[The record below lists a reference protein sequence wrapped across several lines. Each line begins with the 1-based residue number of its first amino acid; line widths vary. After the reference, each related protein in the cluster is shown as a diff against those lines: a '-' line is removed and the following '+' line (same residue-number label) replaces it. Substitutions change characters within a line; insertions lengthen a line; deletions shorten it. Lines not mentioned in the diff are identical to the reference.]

1 MNYTEKAFDHLLVI
15 AKRLLDE
22 DPATFNTASSKLLLD
37 MYNSGIISS
46 LDTHAVRHEV
56 AEVTEKAEAADKADE
71 VKEEKSKKRGRK
83 PKAKLVK
90 EETESEP
97 VATEAKEPEVVVE
110 EPAPAEKVEETSTE
124 EIFDSEEVPVTDF
137 DGNPIEDK
145 SPMELLGSEDVD
157 YEADNGF
164 KYFAEETAEL
174 DAKGEADPEDVEAL
188 KFDER
193 QLDCYVSK
201 YKREDEMT
209 EMIAK
214 EMAAKIVKIRTFVK
228 EDAGNQK
235 VLQGYLDEI
244 LEDEDKNQVS
254 LSNITPYYLDYLAHY
269 LDLREEINRYSDEQ
283 IVEAMEALSGGVL
296 NDVKQLNRYNIEAI
310 LSVLK
315 A

>member
-46 LDTHAVRHEV
+46 LDAHAVRHEV
-56 AEVTEKAEAADKADE
+56 AEVTEKVDE
-71 VKEEKSKKRGRK
+71 VKEEKPKKRGRK
-83 PKAKLVK
+83 PKAELVK

-97 VATEAKEPEVVVE
+97 VVAEAKEPEVVVE
-110 EPAPAEKVEETSTE
+110 EPASPVEE
-124 EIFDSEEVPVTDF
+124 ILDSEEVPVTDF

-164 KYFAEETAEL
+164 KSFAEETAEL
-174 DAKGEADPEDVEAL
+174 DAKGEADPEVVEAL

-214 EMAAKIVKIRTFVK
+214 EMASKIVKIRTFVK

-269 LDLREEINRYSDEQ
+269 LDLREEINRYTDEQ

>member
-46 LDTHAVRHEV
+46 LDAHAVRHEV
-56 AEVTEKAEAADKADE
+56 AEVTEKADE
-71 VKEEKSKKRGRK
+71 VKEEKPKKRGRK
-83 PKAKLVK
+83 PKAELVK

-97 VATEAKEPEVVVE
+97 VVAEAKEPEVVVE
-110 EPAPAEKVEETSTE
+110 EPASPVEE
-124 EIFDSEEVPVTDF
+124 ILDSEEVPVTDF

-164 KYFAEETAEL
+164 KSFAEETAEL
-174 DAKGEADPEDVEAL
+174 DAKGEADPEVVEAL

>member
-46 LDTHAVRHEV
+46 LDAHAVRHEV
-56 AEVTEKAEAADKADE
+56 AEVEEKAEDE
-71 VKEEKSKKRGRK
+71 AKPKEEKPKKRGRK
-83 PKAKLVK
+83 PKAELVK

-97 VATEAKEPEVVVE
+97 VAAEAKEPEVVVE
-110 EPAPAEKVEETSTE
+110 KPAPAEKVEETSTE
-124 EIFDSEEVPVTDF
+124 EILDFEEVPVTDF

-164 KYFAEETAEL
+164 KSFAEETAEL
-174 DAKGEADPEDVEAL
+174 EEKGEADPEVVEAL

>member
-46 LDTHAVRHEV
+46 LDAHAVKHEI
-56 AEVTEKAEAADKADE
+56 EEKAEDE
-71 VKEEKSKKRGRK
+71 AKPKEEKPKKRGRK
-83 PKAKLVK
+83 PKAELVK

-97 VATEAKEPEVVVE
+97 VVAEAKEPEVVVE
-110 EPAPAEKVEETSTE
+110 EPASPVEEVL
-124 EIFDSEEVPVTDF
+124 DSGEVPVTDF

-164 KYFAEETAEL
+164 KSFAEETAEL

>member
-46 LDTHAVRHEV
+46 LDAHAVRHEV
-56 AEVTEKAEAADKADE
+56 AEVEEKAEDE
-71 VKEEKSKKRGRK
+71 AKPKEEKPKKRGRK
-83 PKAKLVK
+83 PKAELVK

-97 VATEAKEPEVVVE
+97 VAAEAEEPEVVVE
-110 EPAPAEKVEETSTE
+110 EPASPVEE
-124 EIFDSEEVPVTDF
+124 ILDSEEVPVTDF

-164 KYFAEETAEL
+164 KSFAEETAEL
-174 DAKGEADPEDVEAL
+174 DAKGEADSEVVEAL

>member
-46 LDTHAVRHEV
+46 LDAHAVRHEV
-56 AEVTEKAEAADKADE
+56 AEVEEKAEDE
-71 VKEEKSKKRGRK
+71 AKPKEEKPKKRGRK
-83 PKAKLVK
+83 PKAELVK
-90 EETESEP
+90 EEAESEP
-97 VATEAKEPEVVVE
+97 VVAEAEEPEVVVE
-110 EPAPAEKVEETSTE
+110 EPASPVEK
-124 EIFDSEEVPVTDF
+124 ILDSEEVPVTDF

-164 KYFAEETAEL
+164 KSFAEETAEL
-174 DAKGEADPEDVEAL
+174 EEKGEADPEVVEAL

>member
-46 LDTHAVRHEV
+46 LDAHAVKHEV
-56 AEVTEKAEAADKADE
+56 EEKAEDE
-71 VKEEKSKKRGRK
+71 AKPKEEKPKKRGRK
-83 PKAKLVK
+83 PKAELVK

-97 VATEAKEPEVVVE
+97 VATEAEESEVIVE

-124 EIFDSEEVPVTDF
+124 EILDSEEVPVTDF

-164 KYFAEETAEL
+164 KSFAEETAEL
-174 DAKGEADPEDVEAL
+174 EEKGEADPEVVEAF

-269 LDLREEINRYSDEQ
+269 LDLREEINRYTDEQ

>member
-46 LDTHAVRHEV
+46 LDAHAIKHEI
-56 AEVTEKAEAADKADE
+56 EEKAEDE
-71 VKEEKSKKRGRK
+71 AKQKEEKPKKRGRK
-83 PKAKLVK
+83 PKAELVK

-97 VATEAKEPEVVVE
+97 VATEAEEPEVVVE

-124 EIFDSEEVPVTDF
+124 EILDSEEVPVTDF

-164 KYFAEETAEL
+164 KSFAEETAEL
-174 DAKGEADPEDVEAL
+174 KEKGEADPEVVEAL

-269 LDLREEINRYSDEQ
+269 LDLREEINRYTDEQ

>member
-46 LDTHAVRHEV
+46 LDAHAVKNEV
-56 AEVTEKAEAADKADE
+56 IEKAEKADKADE
-71 VKEEKSKKRGRK
+71 VKEEKPKKRGRK
-83 PKAKLVK
+83 PKAELVK
-90 EETESEP
+90 EEPESEP
-97 VATEAKEPEVVVE
+97 VAVETEEPEVSVE
-110 EPAPAEKVEETSTE
+110 EPASSVEEN
-124 EIFDSEEVPVTDF
+124 EVPVTDF
-137 DGNPIEDK
+137 DGNPVEVPDK

-157 YEADNGF
+157 YEADNSF
-164 KYFAEETAEL
+164 KSFAEETVEL

-209 EMIAK
+209 TQIAK
-214 EMAAKIVKIRTFVK
+214 DLAGQIAKVKTFIK
-228 EDAGNQK
+228 EDANNQK

-244 LEDEDKNQVS
+244 LEEEDKNKIT
-254 LSNITPYYLDYLAHY
+254 LSNINPYYLDYLAHY

>member
-46 LDTHAVRHEV
+46 LDAHAVRHEV
-56 AEVTEKAEAADKADE
+56 AEVEEKAEDE
-71 VKEEKSKKRGRK
+71 AKPKEEKPKKRGRK
-83 PKAKLVK
+83 PKAELVK

-97 VATEAKEPEVVVE
+97 VATEVEEPEVVVE
-110 EPAPAEKVEETSTE
+110 EPASPVEE
-124 EIFDSEEVPVTDF
+124 ILDSEEVPVTDF

-164 KYFAEETAEL
+164 KSFAEETAEL
-174 DAKGEADPEDVEAL
+174 DAKGEADPEVVEAL

>member
-46 LDTHAVRHEV
+46 LDAHAVRHEV

-71 VKEEKSKKRGRK
+71 VKEEKPKKRGRK
-83 PKAKLVK
+83 PKAELVK

-97 VATEAKEPEVVVE
+97 VATEAEEPEVVVE

-124 EIFDSEEVPVTDF
+124 EILDSEEVPVTDF

-145 SPMELLGSEDVD
+145 SPMELLGSEDTD

-164 KYFAEETAEL
+164 KSFAEETAEL
-174 DAKGEADPEDVEAL
+174 EEKGEADPKVVEAL

-269 LDLREEINRYSDEQ
+269 LDLREEINRYTDEQ

>member
-1 MNYTEKAFDHLLVI
+1 LNYTEKAFDHLLVI

-46 LDTHAVRHEV
+46 LDAHAVRHEV
-56 AEVTEKAEAADKADE
+56 AEVTEKAEAADKTDE
-71 VKEEKSKKRGRK
+71 VKEEKPKKRGRK
-83 PKAKLVK
+83 PKAELVK

-97 VATEAKEPEVVVE
+97 VATETKEPEVVVE

-124 EIFDSEEVPVTDF
+124 EILDPEEVPVTDF

-164 KYFAEETAEL
+164 KSFAEETAEL
-174 DAKGEADPEDVEAL
+174 DAKGEADPEVVEAL

>member
-46 LDTHAVRHEV
+46 LDAHAVKHEV
-56 AEVTEKAEAADKADE
+56 EEKAEDE
-71 VKEEKSKKRGRK
+71 AKPKEEKPKKRGRK
-83 PKAKLVK
+83 PKAELVK

-97 VATEAKEPEVVVE
+97 VATEAEESEVVVE
-110 EPAPAEKVEETSTE
+110 EPASPVEE
-124 EIFDSEEVPVTDF
+124 ILDSEEVPVTDF

-145 SPMELLGSEDVD
+145 SPMELLGSEDTD

-164 KYFAEETAEL
+164 KSFAEETAEL
-174 DAKGEADPEDVEAL
+174 DAKGEADPEVVEAL

-296 NDVKQLNRYNIEAI
+296 NDIKQLNRYNIEAI

>member
-46 LDTHAVRHEV
+46 LDAHAVKH
-56 AEVTEKAEAADKADE
+56 EVTEKAEAADKADE
-71 VKEEKSKKRGRK
+71 VKEEKPKKRGRK
-83 PKAKLVK
+83 PKAELVK

-97 VATEAKEPEVVVE
+97 VATEAEEPEVIVE
-110 EPAPAEKVEETSTE
+110 EPAPSVEE
-124 EIFDSEEVPVTDF
+124 ILDSEEVPVTDF
-137 DGNPIEDK
+137 DGNPIKDK

-157 YEADNGF
+157 YEADNSF
-164 KYFAEETAEL
+164 KSFAEETAEL
-174 DAKGEADPEDVEAL
+174 EEKGEADPEVVEAL

-269 LDLREEINRYSDEQ
+269 LDLREEINRYTDEQ

>member
-1 MNYTEKAFDHLLVI
+1 MNYTEKAFDHLLII

-46 LDTHAVRHEV
+46 LDAHAVKH
-56 AEVTEKAEAADKADE
+56 EVTEAAEKAEDE
-71 VKEEKSKKRGRK
+71 VKEEKPKKRGRK
-83 PKAKLVK
+83 PKAELVK
-90 EETESEP
+90 EEPESEP
-97 VATEAKEPEVVVE
+97 VAAEAEEPEVVVE
-110 EPAPAEKVEETSTE
+110 EPAPTE
-124 EIFDSEEVPVTDF
+124 EAKEEVPVTDF
-137 DGNPIEDK
+137 DGNPIEVT

-164 KYFAEETAEL
+164 KSFAEETAEL
-174 DAKGEADPEDVEAL
+174 EEKGEADPEVVEAL

-209 EMIAK
+209 TQIAK
-214 EMAAKIVKIRTFVK
+214 DLAGQIAKVKTFVK

-244 LEDEDKNQVS
+244 LEDEDRNQVS

-269 LDLREEINRYSDEQ
+269 LDLREEINRYKS
-283 IVEAMEALSGGVL
+283 
-296 NDVKQLNRYNIEAI
+296 
-310 LSVLK
+310 
-315 A
+315 

>member
-46 LDTHAVRHEV
+46 LDAHAVKH
-56 AEVTEKAEAADKADE
+56 EVTEKAEAADKADE
-71 VKEEKSKKRGRK
+71 VKEEKPKKRGRK
-83 PKAKLVK
+83 PKAELVK
-90 EETESEP
+90 EETESESV
-97 VATEAKEPEVVVE
+97 VAEAEEPEVVVE
-110 EPAPAEKVEETSTE
+110 EPALAEKVEETSTE
-124 EIFDSEEVPVTDF
+124 EILNSEEVPVTDF

-164 KYFAEETAEL
+164 KSFAEETAEL
-174 DAKGEADPEDVEAL
+174 EEKGEADPEVVEAL

>member
-46 LDTHAVRHEV
+46 LDAHAVKHEI
-56 AEVTEKAEAADKADE
+56 EEKAEDE
-71 VKEEKSKKRGRK
+71 AKPKEEKPKKRGRK
-83 PKAKLVK
+83 PKAELVK

-97 VATEAKEPEVVVE
+97 VATEAKEPEVIVE
-110 EPAPAEKVEETSTE
+110 EPAHAEKVEETSTE
-124 EIFDSEEVPVTDF
+124 EILDSEEVPVTDF

-164 KYFAEETAEL
+164 KSFAEETAEL
-174 DAKGEADPEDVEAL
+174 EEKGEADPEVVEAL

-269 LDLREEINRYSDEQ
+269 LDLREEINRYTDEQ

>member
-46 LDTHAVRHEV
+46 LDAHAVKH
-56 AEVTEKAEAADKADE
+56 EVTEKAEAADKADE
-71 VKEEKSKKRGRK
+71 VKEEKPKKRGRK
-83 PKAKLVK
+83 PKAELVK
-90 EETESEP
+90 EEIESEP
-97 VATEAKEPEVVVE
+97 VATEAEEPEVVVE

-124 EIFDSEEVPVTDF
+124 EILDSEEVQVTDF

-164 KYFAEETAEL
+164 KSFAEETAEL
-174 DAKGEADPEDVEAL
+174 EEKGEADPEVVEAL

-228 EDAGNQK
+228 EDAGNKK

-269 LDLREEINRYSDEQ
+269 LDLREEINRYTDEQ

>member
-46 LDTHAVRHEV
+46 LDAHAVKHEV
-56 AEVTEKAEAADKADE
+56 EEKAEDE
-71 VKEEKSKKRGRK
+71 AKPKEEKPKKRGRK
-83 PKAKLVK
+83 PKAELVK

-97 VATEAKEPEVVVE
+97 VATEAEESEVIVE

-124 EIFDSEEVPVTDF
+124 EILDSEEVPVTDF

-164 KYFAEETAEL
+164 KSFAEETAEL
-174 DAKGEADPEDVEAL
+174 EEKGEADPEVVEAL

-269 LDLREEINRYSDEQ
+269 LDLREEINRYTDEQ

>member
-46 LDTHAVRHEV
+46 LDAHAVKH
-56 AEVTEKAEAADKADE
+56 EVTEKAEAADKADE
-71 VKEEKSKKRGRK
+71 VKEEKPKKRSRK
-83 PKAKLVK
+83 PKAELVK

-97 VATEAKEPEVVVE
+97 VAAEAKEPEVVVE
-110 EPAPAEKVEETSTE
+110 EPAHAEKVGETSTE
-124 EIFDSEEVPVTDF
+124 EIIDSEEVPVTDF

-164 KYFAEETAEL
+164 KSFAEETAEL
-174 DAKGEADPEDVEAL
+174 EEKGEADPEVVEAL

>member
-46 LDTHAVRHEV
+46 LDAHAVRHEV
-56 AEVTEKAEAADKADE
+56 AEVEEKAEDE
-71 VKEEKSKKRGRK
+71 AKPKEEKPKKRGRK
-83 PKAKLVK
+83 PKAELVK

-97 VATEAKEPEVVVE
+97 VAAEAKEPEVVVE
-110 EPAPAEKVEETSTE
+110 EPALAEKVEETSTE
-124 EIFDSEEVPVTDF
+124 EILDSEEVPVTDF

-164 KYFAEETAEL
+164 KSFAEETAEL
-174 DAKGEADPEDVEAL
+174 EEKGEADPEVVEAL

-269 LDLREEINRYSDEQ
+269 LDLREEINRYTDEQ

>member
-37 MYNSGIISS
+37 MYKSGIISS
-46 LDTHAVRHEV
+46 LDAHAVKH
-56 AEVTEKAEAADKADE
+56 EVTEKAEAADKADE
-71 VKEEKSKKRGRK
+71 VKEEKPKKRGRK
-83 PKAKLVK
+83 PKAELVK

-97 VATEAKEPEVVVE
+97 VVAEAKEPEVVVE
-110 EPAPAEKVEETSTE
+110 EPASPVEE
-124 EIFDSEEVPVTDF
+124 ILDSEEIPVTDF

-164 KYFAEETAEL
+164 KSFAEETAEL
-174 DAKGEADPEDVEAL
+174 EEKGEADPEVVEAL

>member
-1 MNYTEKAFDHLLVI
+1 LNYTEKAFDHLLVI

-46 LDTHAVRHEV
+46 LDAHAVKHEV
-56 AEVTEKAEAADKADE
+56 EEKAEDE
-71 VKEEKSKKRGRK
+71 AKPKEEKPKKRGRK
-83 PKAKLVK
+83 PKAELVK

-97 VATEAKEPEVVVE
+97 VTAEAKEPEVVVE
-110 EPAPAEKVEETSTE
+110 EPASPVEE
-124 EIFDSEEVPVTDF
+124 ILDSEEVPVTDF

-145 SPMELLGSEDVD
+145 SPMELLGSEDTD

-164 KYFAEETAEL
+164 KSFAEETAEL
-174 DAKGEADPEDVEAL
+174 EEKGEADPEVVEAL

-193 QLDCYVSK
+193 QLDCYISK

-228 EDAGNQK
+228 ENAGNQK

-269 LDLREEINRYSDEQ
+269 LDLREEINRYSDKQ

-296 NDVKQLNRYNIEAI
+296 SDVKQLNRYNIEAI
-310 LSVLK
+310 LAVLK

>member
-46 LDTHAVRHEV
+46 LDAHAVKHEV
-56 AEVTEKAEAADKADE
+56 AEAAEKANE
-71 VKEEKSKKRGRK
+71 VKEEKPKKRGRK
-83 PKAKLVK
+83 PKAELVK
-90 EETESEP
+90 EEIESEP

-124 EIFDSEEVPVTDF
+124 EILDSEEVPVTDF

-164 KYFAEETAEL
+164 KSFAEETAEL
-174 DAKGEADPEDVEAL
+174 EEKGEADPEDVEAL

-296 NDVKQLNRYNIEAI
+296 NDIKQLNRYNIEAI

>member
-15 AKRLLDE
+15 AKRLLNE

-46 LDTHAVRHEV
+46 LDAHAVKHEI
-56 AEVTEKAEAADKADE
+56 EEKAEDE
-71 VKEEKSKKRGRK
+71 AKPKEEKPKKRGRK
-83 PKAKLVK
+83 PKAELVK

-97 VATEAKEPEVVVE
+97 VATEAEESEVIVE

-124 EIFDSEEVPVTDF
+124 EILDSEEVPVTDF

-164 KYFAEETAEL
+164 KSFAEETAEL
-174 DAKGEADPEDVEAL
+174 EEKGEADPEVVEAL

-269 LDLREEINRYSDEQ
+269 LDLREEINRYTDEQ

>member
-46 LDTHAVRHEV
+46 LDAHTMRHEV
-56 AEVTEKAEAADKADE
+56 AEVEEKAEDE
-71 VKEEKSKKRGRK
+71 AKPKEEKPKKRGRK
-83 PKAKLVK
+83 PKAELVK

-97 VATEAKEPEVVVE
+97 VATEVEEPEVVVE
-110 EPAPAEKVEETSTE
+110 EPASPVEE
-124 EIFDSEEVPVTDF
+124 ILDSEEVPVTDF

-164 KYFAEETAEL
+164 KSFAEETAEL
-174 DAKGEADPEDVEAL
+174 DAKGEADPEVVEAL

-269 LDLREEINRYSDEQ
+269 LDLREEINRYTDEQ

>member
-46 LDTHAVRHEV
+46 LDAHAVKHEI
-56 AEVTEKAEAADKADE
+56 EEKAEDE
-71 VKEEKSKKRGRK
+71 AKPKEEKPKKRGRK
-83 PKAKLVK
+83 PKAELVK

-97 VATEAKEPEVVVE
+97 VVAEAKEPEVVVE
-110 EPAPAEKVEETSTE
+110 EPALAEKVEETSTE

-164 KYFAEETAEL
+164 KSFAEETAEL
-174 DAKGEADPEDVEAL
+174 EEKGEADPEVVEAL

-269 LDLREEINRYSDEQ
+269 LDLREEINRYTDEQ

>member
-15 AKRLLDE
+15 AKRLLDK

-46 LDTHAVRHEV
+46 LDAHAVRHEV
-56 AEVTEKAEAADKADE
+56 AEVEEKAEDE
-71 VKEEKSKKRGRK
+71 AKPKEEKPKKRGRK
-83 PKAKLVK
+83 PKAELVK
-90 EETESEP
+90 EEIESEP
-97 VATEAKEPEVVVE
+97 VVAEAEEPEVVAE
-110 EPAPAEKVEETSTE
+110 EPASPVEE
-124 EIFDSEEVPVTDF
+124 ILDSEEVPVTDF

-164 KYFAEETAEL
+164 KSFAEETAEL
-174 DAKGEADPEDVEAL
+174 EEKGEADPEVVEAL

-269 LDLREEINRYSDEQ
+269 LDLREEINRYTDEQ

>member
-46 LDTHAVRHEV
+46 LDAHAVKHEV
-56 AEVTEKAEAADKADE
+56 AEKAETTDKVEE
-71 VKEEKSKKRGRK
+71 VKEEKPKKRGRK
-83 PKAKLVK
+83 PKAELVK
-90 EETESEP
+90 EKTESEP
-97 VATEAKEPEVVVE
+97 VATEAEEPEVVIE
-110 EPAPAEKVEETSTE
+110 EPASPVEE
-124 EIFDSEEVPVTDF
+124 ILDSEEVPVTDF

-164 KYFAEETAEL
+164 KSFAEETAEL
-174 DAKGEADPEDVEAL
+174 EEKGEADPEVVEAL

-283 IVEAMEALSGGVL
+283 IVEAMEALSGGIL

>member
-46 LDTHAVRHEV
+46 LDAHAVKHEI
-56 AEVTEKAEAADKADE
+56 EEKAEDE
-71 VKEEKSKKRGRK
+71 AKPKEEKPKKRGRK
-83 PKAKLVK
+83 PKAELVK

-97 VATEAKEPEVVVE
+97 VAAETKEPEVVVE
-110 EPAPAEKVEETSTE
+110 EPAHAEKVEETSTE
-124 EIFDSEEVPVTDF
+124 EILDSEEVPVTDF

-157 YEADNGF
+157 YEADNSF
-164 KYFAEETAEL
+164 KSFAEETAEL
-174 DAKGEADPEDVEAL
+174 EEKGEADPEVVEAL

>member
-46 LDTHAVRHEV
+46 LDAHAVKHEV
-56 AEVTEKAEAADKADE
+56 AETAEKANE
-71 VKEEKSKKRGRK
+71 VKEEKPKKRGRK
-83 PKAKLVK
+83 PKAELVK
-90 EETESEP
+90 EEPKSEP
-97 VATEAKEPEVVVE
+97 VAVEAEEPEVVIE
-110 EPAPAEKVEETSTE
+110 EPASAEEVK
-124 EIFDSEEVPVTDF
+124 EEVPVTDF
-137 DGNPIEDK
+137 DGNPIEVT
-145 SPMELLGSEDVD
+145 SPMELLGSEDTD

-164 KYFAEETAEL
+164 KSFAEETAEL
-174 DAKGEADPEDVEAL
+174 EEKGEADPEVVEAL

-209 EMIAK
+209 TQIAK
-214 EMAAKIVKIRTFVK
+214 DLAGQIAKVKTFVK

-244 LEDEDKNQVS
+244 LEDEDRNQVS

>member
-46 LDTHAVRHEV
+46 LDAHAVKHEV
-56 AEVTEKAEAADKADE
+56 EEKAEDE
-71 VKEEKSKKRGRK
+71 AKPKEEKPKKRGRK
-83 PKAKLVK
+83 PKAELVK
-90 EETESEP
+90 EEPESEP
-97 VATEAKEPEVVVE
+97 VAIEAEEPEVVAE
-110 EPAPAEKVEETSTE
+110 EPTSTN
-124 EIFDSEEVPVTDF
+124 EEVPVTDF
-137 DGNPIEDK
+137 DGNPIEVT
-145 SPMELLGSEDVD
+145 SPMELLGSEDTD

-164 KYFAEETAEL
+164 KSFAEETAEL
-174 DAKGEADPEDVEAL
+174 EEKGEADPEVVEAL

-228 EDAGNQK
+228 EDAENQK

-244 LEDEDKNQVS
+244 LEDEDRNQVS

-269 LDLREEINRYSDEQ
+269 LDLREEINRYTDEQ
-283 IVEAMEALSGGVL
+283 IVEAINMQ
-296 NDVKQLNRYNIEAI
+296 K
-310 LSVLK
+310 
-315 A
+315 

>member
-46 LDTHAVRHEV
+46 LDAHAVKHEV
-56 AEVTEKAEAADKADE
+56 EEKAEDE
-71 VKEEKSKKRGRK
+71 AKPKEEKPKKRGRK
-83 PKAKLVK
+83 PKAELVK

-97 VATEAKEPEVVVE
+97 VTAEAKEPEVVVE
-110 EPAPAEKVEETSTE
+110 EPASPVEE
-124 EIFDSEEVPVTDF
+124 ILDSEEVPVTDF

-145 SPMELLGSEDVD
+145 SPMELLGSEDTD

-164 KYFAEETAEL
+164 KSFAEETAEL
-174 DAKGEADPEDVEAL
+174 EEKGEADPEVVEAL

-193 QLDCYVSK
+193 QLDCYISK

-228 EDAGNQK
+228 ENAGNQK

-269 LDLREEINRYSDEQ
+269 LDLREEINRYSDKQ

-296 NDVKQLNRYNIEAI
+296 SDVKQLNRYNIEAI
-310 LSVLK
+310 LAVLK

>member
-46 LDTHAVRHEV
+46 LDAHAVKH
-56 AEVTEKAEAADKADE
+56 EVTEKAEAADKADE
-71 VKEEKSKKRGRK
+71 VKEEKPKKRGRK
-83 PKAKLVK
+83 PKAELVK

-97 VATEAKEPEVVVE
+97 VAAEAKEPEVVVE

-124 EIFDSEEVPVTDF
+124 EILNSEEAPVTDF

-164 KYFAEETAEL
+164 KSFAEETAEL
-174 DAKGEADPEDVEAL
+174 EEKGEADPEDVEAL

>member
-46 LDTHAVRHEV
+46 LDAHAVKHEV
-56 AEVTEKAEAADKADE
+56 AEMAEKADE
-71 VKEEKSKKRGRK
+71 VKEEKPKKRGRK
-83 PKAKLVK
+83 PKAELVK
-90 EETESEP
+90 EEIESEP
-97 VATEAKEPEVVVE
+97 VATEAE
-110 EPAPAEKVEETSTE
+110 EP
-124 EIFDSEEVPVTDF
+124 
-137 DGNPIEDK
+137 
-145 SPMELLGSEDVD
+145 
-157 YEADNGF
+157 
-164 KYFAEETAEL
+164 AEL
-174 DAKGEADPEDVEAL
+174 DAKGEADPEVVEAL

-269 LDLREEINRYSDEQ
+269 LDLREEINRYTDEQ